1 MFTGV
6 SNFTNSV
13 DRTTMFI
20 FLVSAF
26 FLVGITAAMIFFVIR
41 YNKKRNPKSEHI
53 EGNAILEL
61 VWTLIPLALVMIMF
75 FYGWR
80 DWKMFKTPP
89 KDAFTVSSTA
99 RMWSWSFEYPNG
111 KITDT
116 LYVPANKPV
125 IVNVN
130 SADVIHSMF
139 IPAFRIKQDMVPG
152 NDNYLWFIAN
162 KEGTYEIFCAEYCG
176 LQHSYMTS
184 AVNVL
189 APDTFDKWY
198 NDTSLLAATAG
209 TGGAAPMAGLGLM
222 RRNGCVACHSLDG
235 STIVGPSFKGIFG
248 EETIVIVGGDEQQV
262 TVNEDYIRESLLTP
276 NAKVVKGFRA
286 GLMQSYKGMVT
297 EEDILQITE
306 YIKSLK

>member
-20 FLVSAF
+20 FLISLF
-26 FLVGITAAMIFFVIR
+26 FLVGISAVMIYFVIR

-53 EGNAILEL
+53 EGNFALEL

-75 FYGWR
+75 FYGWK

-89 KDAFTVSSTA
+89 KDAFTISSTA

-116 LYVPANKPV
+116 LYVPADKPI

-162 KEGTYEIFCAEYCG
+162 EEGSYEIFCAEYCG
-176 LQHSYMTS
+176 LRHSYMTS
-184 AVNVL
+184 AVNVM
-189 APDTFDKWY
+189 AAYSFDKWY
-198 NDTSLLAATAG
+198 TDTSLIAAAPG
-209 TGGAAPMAGLGLM
+209 SGGAAPMPGLGLI

-235 STIVGPSFKGIFG
+235 STIVGPSFKGVFG
-248 EETIVIVGGDEQQV
+248 EEVIVETKGQEQQV
-262 TVNEDYIRESLLTP
+262 VVNEAYIQESILTP
-276 NAKVVKGFRA
+276 NAKVVKGFRQ
-286 GLMQSYKGMVT
+286 GLMQPYK
-297 EEDILQITE
+297 DILTEDDIQQIIE
-306 YIKSLK
+306 YIKTLK

>member
-6 SNFTNSV
+6 SNFTNNV
-13 DRTTMFI
+13 DQTTMFI
-20 FLVSAF
+20 FAISAF
-26 FLVGITAAMIFFVIR
+26 FLVGITVVMIFFLVR
-41 YNKKRNPKSEHI
+41 YNKKRNPKSSHI
-53 EGNAILEL
+53 EGNATLEV
-61 VWTLIPLALVMIMF
+61 VWTVIPFILVMFMF

-80 DWKMFKTPP
+80 DWKMLKTPP
-89 KDAFTVSSTA
+89 KDAFTISSTA

-162 KEGTYEIFCAEYCG
+162 KEGSYEIFCAEYCG
-176 LQHSYMTS
+176 LQHSYMSS

-189 APDTFDKWY
+189 SPDAFDKWY
-198 NDTSLLAATAG
+198 NDTSLVAATPG
-209 TGGAAPMAGLGLM
+209 TGGAVPLPGLGLI
-222 RRNGCVACHSLDG
+222 RRNGCIACHSLDG

-248 EETIVIVGGDEQQV
+248 EETTVKVNGEDQQIV
-262 TVNEDYIRESLLTP
+262 VNEDYIRESVLTP
-276 NAKVVKGFRA
+276 NAKVVKGYRS
-286 GLMQSYKGMVT
+286 GLMQSYRGIVT
-297 EEDILQITE
+297 EEEIGQIIE

>member
-1 MFTGV
+1 MFTGA

-20 FLVSAF
+20 FLVSMF
-26 FLVGITAAMIFFVIR
+26 FLVGITAVMIYFVIR
-41 YNKKRNPKSEHI
+41 YDKKRSPKSKHI
-53 EGNAILEL
+53 EGNITLEL
-61 VWTLIPLALVMIMF
+61 IWIVIPLALVMIMF
-75 FYGWR
+75 FYGWK

-89 KDAFTVSSTA
+89 KDAFTISSTA

-111 KITDT
+111 RITDT
-116 LYVPANKPV
+116 LYVPANKPI

-162 KEGTYEIFCAEYCG
+162 KEGSFEIFCAEYCG

-184 AVNVL
+184 AVNVM
-189 APDTFDKWY
+189 AADSFDKWY
-198 NDTSLLAATAG
+198 NDTSLMAAVPGA
-209 TGGAAPMAGLGLM
+209 GGAVPMPGLGLM
-222 RRNGCVACHSLDG
+222 RRNGCIACHSLDG

-248 EETIVIVGGDEQQV
+248 KEITVLVNGDEQQV
-262 TVNEDYIRESLLTP
+262 TVTEEYIRESLLTP
-276 NAKVVKGFRA
+276 NAKIVKGFRE
-286 GLMQSYKGMVT
+286 GFMQSYRGLVT
-297 EEDILQITE
+297 EEDIQQITE
-306 YIKSLK
+306 YIESLK

>member
-13 DRTTMFI
+13 DQTTMFI
-20 FLVSAF
+20 FAISAF
-26 FLVGITAAMIFFVIR
+26 FLVGITIAMIYFVIR
-41 YNKKRNPKSEHI
+41 YNKKRSPKSEHI
-53 EGNAILEL
+53 EGNVTLEII
-61 VWTLIPLALVMIMF
+61 WTVIPLILVMFMF
-75 FYGWR
+75 YYGWK

-111 KITDT
+111 RITDT

-125 IVNVN
+125 VVNVN

-139 IPAFRIKQDMVPG
+139 IPAFRVKQDMVPG

-162 KEGTYEIFCAEYCG
+162 KEGSYEIFCAEYCG
-176 LQHSYMTS
+176 LQHSYMSS
-184 AVNVL
+184 AVNVM

-198 NDTSLLAATAG
+198 SDTSMIAAIPG
-209 TGGAAPMAGLGLM
+209 TGGAAPMPGLGVI

-235 STIVGPSFKGIFG
+235 STIVGPSFRGIFG
-248 EETIVIVGGDEQQV
+248 EETTVLVNREEQQV
-262 TVNEDYIRESLLTP
+262 VVNEPYIRESLMTP
-276 NAKVVKGFRA
+276 NAKIVKGFRA
-286 GLMQSYKGMVT
+286 GLMQSYKGALT
-297 EEDILQITE
+297 EEDIQHIID
-306 YIKSLK
+306 YIKSLN